1 MMVKWSISIRTL
13 DEELIHKNIIEAA
26 DLANAKQQCLNICKD
41 QIKDKDKLYLESRGK
56 GCYVIVS
63 DLDDVGQVRIERM
76 N

>member
-1 MMVKWSISIRTL
+1 MMDKWSISIRTL

-26 DLANAKQQCLNICKD
+26 DLATAKQQCLNICKD
-41 QIKDKDKLYLESRGK
+41 QFKDKDRLYLESRGK
-56 GCYVIVS
+56 GRYVIVS